1 MPIVN
6 GQFVVPGVF
15 SSVNQ
20 NVLPTAPGGVR
31 IPALICTG
39 RTTNLVQNEQVT
51 RGVVAPPS
59 TDALAHT
66 ATAIDGNI
74 QDENFVMY
82 TNGVDFALTGGGVGW
97 LSNAAQLTSVNP
109 TPYAGLVGK
118 TFIIAVASGSLQS
131 YTFVGGD
138 FSDPANASASEVAT
152 ALSGFTGVT
161 VTAPGDAK
169 GTGTITVTDYSNI
182 AGSATVTVNGVILTN
197 GAEWTAAT
205 SNNDTAASIALAI
218 TNATAT
224 TKCTA
229 AAVATNIVTIT
240 ANTAGTAGNVSL
252 ASSDAVR
259 LLVSHATLQGGTNG
273 HVKVAT
279 IATSNSSLYI
289 GTGTSNSILGFT
301 AGSYVQT
308 PDAPAA
314 GVEYFVTYEYAKVTA
329 DYTPKFYFTLQAV
342 TNDYGPV
349 STTTSISNGASLAF
363 QNGASIV
370 CVCQENPADGSPVSQ
385 VQSALNKLLA
395 TPNIWIVVS
404 LEGGSNPQLLSAIK
418 QHVDTASSTIN
429 KLERRAIVGFDETVT
444 TFTDTNM
451 LNYAAST
458 DDERVVL
465 LNSSTV
471 VNMEFVGTATT
482 ATQVGSQYVAAALA
496 GVRCN
501 PAFDVAQPMT
511 REVISGFASI
521 SNTLTQAEKSLLINQ
536 GVCVID
542 VVSGVPKV
550 LFGTTTDFATVAA
563 QLEQVTE
570 IADFCVQSL
579 RGLLDPIFI
588 GQKLLANT
596 PSQVQTVVS
605 AILQSIQQ
613 SNIIVA
619 FTTPVVTVDIS
630 DPTRIDISVGIQ
642 PTLEIDVIFITLG
655 LNLQ

>member
-31 IPALICTG
+31 IPALIGTG
-39 RTTNLVQNEQVT
+39 RTTNLVQNYQVT
-51 RGVVAPPS
+51 RGG
-59 TDALAHT
+59 T
-66 ATAIDGNI
+66 ATDSISPNPPTVIDGNI
-74 QDENFVMY
+74 QDENFVIYTQNVDFILDSGVGVTWQTLAAHLTGTTLGTSY
-82 TNGVDFALTGGGVGW
+82 TNSLLGETFIFSVAL
-97 LSNAAQLTSVNP
+97 P
-109 TPYAGLVGK
+109 TPTLWTK
-118 TFIIAVASGSLQS
+118 TFVVADFQDANDTTAVVPFAITAVTDGTHLTVSSTAGMSDGDTILQGVATTTIAAVGGIVDGTHLKVVNTTGFVSS
-131 YTFVGGD
+131 YTL
-138 FSDPANASASEVAT
+138 ANVIA
-152 ALSGFTGVT
+152 ALNAFIVT
-161 VTAPGDAK
+161 NSIHAV
-169 GTGTITVTDYSNI
+169 S
-182 AGSATVTVNGVILTN
+182 S
-197 GAEWTAAT
+197 
-205 SNNDTAASIALAI
+205 NDTGHLKI
-218 TNATAT
+218 AT
-224 TKCTA
+224 TD
-229 AAVATNIVTIT
+229 VV
-240 ANTAGTAGNVSL
+240 
-252 ASSDAVR
+252 
-259 LLVSHATLQGGTNG
+259 
-273 HVKVAT
+273 
-279 IATSNSSLYI
+279 NSSLYI
-289 GTGTSNSILGFT
+289 GNGTANADLGFT

-308 PDAPAA
+308 PDQPALH
-314 GVEYFVTYEYAKVTA
+314 VKYFVSYEYPKVTA

-349 STTTSISNGASLAF
+349 NLGTSISNGASLAF

-444 TFTDTNM
+444 TFSDQDM
-451 LNYAAST
+451 LSYALAA
-458 DDERVVL
+458 DDNRVVL
-465 LNSSTV
+465 LNSAEN
-471 VNMEFVGTATT
+471 VNTEFVGTATV
-482 ATQVGSQYVAAALA
+482 ATQVGSQYAAAALA

-511 REVISGFASI
+511 REVISGFSSI
-521 SNTLTQAEKSLLINQ
+521 TNTLTQAEKSILINQ

-570 IADFCVQSL
+570 IADFTVQSL

-596 PSQVQTVVS
+596 LSQVQTVVS

-642 PTLEIDVIFITLG
+642 PVLEVDVIFITLG